1 MTLAPVIS
9 RLVERNDLMEGEAE
23 EAMRSVMRGE
33 ATPAELASL
42 LTALQMKGE
51 TSHEIAAF
59 ARVLRE
65 HAVRIRP
72 KVSGVLVDTC
82 GTGGDHSHTFNISTT
97 AAFVAAGGGVPIVK
111 HGNRSISSRCG
122 SADVLEALGIRIDLP
137 PRQME
142 AIVEAVRI
150 GFLFAP
156 DYHPAMRYASPV
168 RREIGIRTVFNLLGP
183 LVNPAGADA
192 QLLGVY
198 HPDLVHRIAVV
209 LRLLG
214 VQRAMVVH
222 GGGLDEITTAGET
235 KVSELDHGAIRDYSI
250 HCGRY
255 GIREA
260 RVEEIRGGGAAENA
274 RILLEVLEGERG
286 AARDIVLVNAGA
298 AIYVGGRARDIGCGI
313 RSAEESVDSGA
324 ALAKLHQLIDR
335 TQEIA

>member
-9 RLVERNDLMEGEAE
+9 RLVAGNHLSESEAE
-23 EAMRSVMRGE
+23 GAMRSVMRGE
-33 ATPAELASL
+33 TSPAELASL

-51 TSHEIAAF
+51 TSREIAAF

-72 KVSGVLVDTC
+72 KVSGMLVDTC

-142 AIVEAVRI
+142 AIVEAIRI

-156 DYHPAMRYASPV
+156 DYHPAMRHAAPV

-183 LVNPAGADA
+183 LINPAGAEA

-198 HPDLVHRIAVV
+198 RPDLVHRMAVV
-209 LRLLG
+209 LRRLG

-222 GGGLDEITTAGET
+222 GGGLDEITTEGGT
-235 KVSELDHGAIRDYSI
+235 TVSELDHGAIRDYSL

-255 GIREA
+255 GLREA
-260 RVEEIRGGGAAENA
+260 KVEDIRGGGAAENA

-286 AARDIVLVNAGA
+286 AARDIVLANAGA
-298 AIYVGGRARDIGCGI
+298 AIYVGGVERDLGCGI
-313 RSAEESVDSGA
+313 RSAQASIDSGA
-324 ALAKLHQLIDR
+324 ALAKLHHLIDR
-335 TQEIA
+335 TREAA